1 VSYIAEGLVTDPFL
15 AHRWLYYGLDSWMH
29 HLGGGYQKTPLT
41 DDQVAISLCN
51 LKYFLLR

>member
-1 VSYIAEGLVTDPFL
+1 MSYIAEGLVTDPFL